1 MSGDERVALADMP
14 ADPSNE
20 PSNVQSPQASSPYTL
35 TPDTSTP
42 LPTPE
47 AGSAAHNQAVVSG
60 VLWQGSLRWLAQ
72 VLSWSATIVI
82 ARKLSPEDYGIVGSA
97 TVLVVLLTVVTEG
110 GIGRSLVGRRE
121 RDDVV
126 LRQAHGASIAL
137 GLALAVLML
146 LAAYPLSRFYGE
158 PRVAPMIA
166 VLSLVVVF
174 SGLNA
179 IPIALMQQRLE
190 YRRLA
195 AVDFARAIVQATV
208 VMTGALLGF
217 GAWALATGLLAG
229 QFTAVLL
236 ARRLSKIQPLRP
248 TRLRLGPTVHY
259 ARYLVTGSL
268 AWSLYSSAD
277 FAVVGRVAGIVALG
291 YYQFAWNVAQ
301 LPGEKLGNV
310 LQSVVGPFFGTI
322 GGDHK
327 SLRHYFLLLS
337 ELLVSVMLPVLTGFA
352 LVAHIAV
359 PLLFGDK
366 WLPTI
371 PIMQIL
377 VMSSAV
383 ASLSMLSHH
392 VLIATGFAAVSTRV
406 SVWAALVMP
415 IAFYLAARFSGILA
429 VAGVWLIAQPVLT
442 FVALTN
448 VRRAVQLPIRTYLV
462 NLRAPA
468 VSSVLMAGVV
478 VSVGSMLTSAPPI
491 AKLILMCAAGALA
504 YMAAFLLLYRNRLTA
519 FVTVW
524 RSRA

>member
-1 MSGDERVALADMP
+1 
-14 ADPSNE
+14 
-20 PSNVQSPQASSPYTL
+20 
-35 TPDTSTP
+35 
-42 LPTPE
+42 
-47 AGSAAHNQAVVSG
+47 
-60 VLWQGSLRWLAQ
+60 
-72 VLSWSATIVI
+72 
-82 ARKLSPEDYGIVGSA
+82 
-97 TVLVVLLTVVTEG
+97 
-110 GIGRSLVGRRE
+110 
-121 RDDVV
+121 
-126 LRQAHGASIAL
+126 
-137 GLALAVLML
+137 
-146 LAAYPLSRFYGE
+146 
-158 PRVAPMIA
+158 
-166 VLSLVVVF
+166 
-174 SGLNA
+174 
-179 IPIALMQQRLE
+179 
-190 YRRLA
+190 
-195 AVDFARAIVQATV
+195 
-208 VMTGALLGF
+208 LLGF

-327 SLRHYFLLLS
+327 SLRYYFLLLS

-366 WLPTI
+366 WLPTV

-377 VMSSAV
+377 VLSSAV